1 MTLESSIFGSFP
13 VALSNCIET
22 ISVTTV
28 EGTITVSHSH
38 SPHLTHVHDFVLLRL
53 LVFRFPERCGSMIL
67 LEVVDAEQQQQDRKK
82 AGDISEGPS
91 RRHIEVT
98 LPLPLAV
105 PPSPRLPDYATS
117 QAQAERQNDTSIK
130 KTDRRRKCTRILLYA
145 LLVYLVLSVTI
156 AIPLIVLVRFHF
168 FHNRYNLLKSL
179 AALAAK
185 RCKTE

>member
-1 MTLESSIFGSFP
+1 
-13 VALSNCIET
+13 
-22 ISVTTV
+22 
-28 EGTITVSHSH
+28 
-38 SPHLTHVHDFVLLRL
+38 
-53 LVFRFPERCGSMIL
+53 MIL

-156 AIPLIVLVRFHF
+156 AIPLIVLVRFRL
-168 FHNRYNLLKSL
+168 FHNRVNLLKSL